1 MDLSELRRGVYAKA
15 FGTWELWV
23 DRMRSGTER
32 QQSLTYRVPSLYR
45 HKACGIISLQEPDL
59 PLANMP
65 SLDNVSARQVVVS
78 VDLSSFTPERQ
89 E

>member
-1 MDLSELRRGVYAKA
+1 MDLSQLGRGVYAKA

-32 QQSLTYRVPSLYR
+32 QQSLTCRVPSLYR